1 MGSRAI
7 LCDIVHNLFNCW
19 NTQSRVNKQL
29 FTNRSL
35 LPLSDMPPLPALKQS
50 QLLLSL
56 LLHLISSLNLL
67 YNSKCD
73 SITKPVPDIVS
84 KAHLSSFWLGAKA
97 TDPQKPSQ
105 LQQRESF
112 VSPCALKLHVTVW
125 IKLGVSCKDIIE
137 FWATFRVTINF
148 VNAQYLSICFLSIFQ
163 KNKTFDPS
171 EFLTFLLRNWA
182 CI

>member
-1 MGSRAI
+1 
-7 LCDIVHNLFNCW
+7 
-19 NTQSRVNKQL
+19 
-29 FTNRSL
+29 
-35 LPLSDMPPLPALKQS
+35 MPPLPALKQS

-137 FWATFRVTINF
+137 F
-148 VNAQYLSICFLSIFQ
+148 
-163 KNKTFDPS
+163 
-171 EFLTFLLRNWA
+171 
-182 CI
+182 